1 MDRADAD
8 PKTQPSTIFLKDY
21 APPSHL
27 IDTIDL
33 SVRLGDEVT
42 EVTSRLVG
50 RRNPDSGSGPADLHL
65 DGEDQDLVSLTL
77 DGRRLGAGE
86 WRLEAEGIVVPDV
99 GESFTLEIE
108 GRIRPQDNTRLE
120 GLYKAGGLYC
130 TQCEAEGFRRITY
143 FPDRPDVMAVYTVR
157 IEAEKARFPILL
169 ANGNRIETGDLDGG
183 HHYAVWHDPYPKPA
197 YLFAMVAGDLMV
209 DRDRFTTRSGRE
221 VALEIYVEPGNEGRT
236 GHAMDSLKRSMAW
249 DEEVYGFEYDLDI
262 FMIVAVSSFNMG
274 AMENKGLNIFNDKF
288 ILADVNT
295 ATDADFQRIEAIV
308 AHEYFHNWT
317 GNRITCRDWFQLSL
331 KEGLTVFR
339 DQEFS
344 ADTHDRGVKRVGDV
358 RLLRATQFPEDGGP
372 TAHPV
377 RPDSYIEINNFYTV
391 TVYEKG
397 AEVVRMIH
405 TLLGPEGFR
414 KGMDLYVERHD
425 GQAVTCDDF
434 VAAMQD
440 ASGVDLTRFKRWY
453 AQAGT
458 PRVTADWTYDEAG
471 RRLTLDLTQA
481 TSPTPGQAEKQPVV
495 IPVRTALIGANG
507 QRLPLTVDGEA
518 AGEETVLVLDEERRR
533 VAFDGVPPGAVPSLL
548 RGFSAPVKLS
558 AGYRDADLAFLAG
571 ADDDAFSRWEA
582 LQTLSTR
589 AILAMVEALRAGQ
602 AQPLDAAVLGAVR
615 DCLDDE
621 RLEPAFLAELLTL
634 PGESMLGQA
643 MDVWRVD
650 EVHTARS
657 DAIRTLGDALFDTW
671 HEFYD
676 RLSRET
682 AAEDLSTG
690 AMGRRALRNRAL
702 HYLVASGRDEGRA
715 RAAGQWRDAASM
727 TDMMGALA
735 ALNDTDCP
743 ERLEGLQAF
752 HDRWQDTPLVLDKW
766 FTLEASSSLPGT
778 LERVRELQG
787 HPRFDR
793 SNPNRIRALVG
804 GFTMGNPVRFHARD
818 GSGYAFIADEVL
830 TIDRLNPQVA
840 ARLCQSLVRWR
851 RFDSDRAEAM
861 TAALRRIV
869 QQPNLSKDVYEIASK
884 GLS

>member
-1 MDRADAD
+1 MDRADAA
-8 PKTQPSTIFLKDY
+8 PKTAPKTVLLKDY

-27 IDTIDL
+27 IDSIELT
-33 SVRLGDEVT
+33 VRLGDEVT
-42 EVTSRLVG
+42 EVSSRLTG
-50 RRNPDSGSGPADLHL
+50 RRNPASGGGPADLHL
-65 DGEDQDLVSLTL
+65 DGEDQELVAVRV
-77 DGRRLGAGE
+77 DGRTLAPGDWSGDDD
-86 WRLEAEGIVVPDV
+86 GIVIPSV
-99 GESFTLEIE
+99 GDSFTIEIE

-120 GLYKAGGLYC
+120 GLYQAGGMYC

-157 IEAEKARFPILL
+157 IEADKARFPVLL

-183 HHYAVWHDPYPKPA
+183 RHFAVWHDPFPKPA

-209 DRDRFTTRSGRE
+209 DRDSFTTRSGRK

-249 DEEVYGFEYDLDI
+249 DEEVFGFEYDLDV

-288 ILADVNT
+288 ILADLDT
-295 ATDADFQRIEAIV
+295 ATDTDFQRIEAIV

-344 ADTHDRGVKRVGDV
+344 SDVHDRGVKRVGDV
-358 RLLRATQFPEDGGP
+358 RLLRAMQFPEDGGP

-405 TLLGPEGFR
+405 TLLGADRFR
-414 KGMDLYVERHD
+414 NGMDLYVERHD

-440 ASGVDLTRFKRWY
+440 ASGVDLSRFKRWY

-458 PRVTADWTYDEAG
+458 PKVTADWRYDEAA
-471 RRLTLDLTQA
+471 RRLTLELSQK
-481 TSPTPGQAEKQPVV
+481 TSPTPGQPDKEPVV
-495 IPVRTALIGANG
+495 IPLRTALVGANG
-507 QRLPLTVDGEA
+507 QRLPLTVDGRE
-518 AGEETVLVLDEERRR
+518 AGEETVLVLEDAARI
-533 VAFDGVPPGAVPSLL
+533 VTFDDVPPGAVPSLL
-548 RGFSAPVKLS
+548 RGFSAPVKLNAAWS
-558 AGYRDADLAFLAG
+558 DADLTFLAG
-571 ADDDAFSRWEA
+571 ADDDPFSRWEA
-582 LQTLSTR
+582 LQTLASR
-589 AILAMVEALRAGQ
+589 AVLSMVDARRSRKTV
-602 AQPLDAAVLGAVR
+602 PLDGAVIDVVR
-615 DCLDDE
+615 DGLTDE

-643 MDVWRVD
+643 MEIWHVD
-650 EVHTARS
+650 EVHAARAE
-657 DAIRTLGDALFDTW
+657 AIRTLGDGLFDRW
-671 HEFYD
+671 QDLYD
-676 RLSRET
+676 RLSAET
-682 AAEDLSTG
+682 AADDLSTA

-702 HYLVASGRDEGRA
+702 HYLVASGRPEGRA
-715 RAAGQWRDAASM
+715 RAAAQVAAAASM
-727 TDMMGALA
+727 TDMMGALG

-743 ERLEGLQAF
+743 ERVAGLKAF
-752 HDRWQDTPLVLDKW
+752 HDRWQDNPLVLDKW
-766 FTLEASSSLPGT
+766 FSLEAMSTLPGT
-778 LERVRELQG
+778 LDRVRELQN
-787 HPRFDR
+787 HPRFDGA
-793 SNPNRIRALVG
+793 NPNRIRSLIG
-804 GFTMGNPVRFHARD
+804 GFAMGNPVRFHALD
-818 GSGYAFIADEVL
+818 GSGYAFIADKVL
-830 TIDRLNPQVA
+830 AIDAINPQVA
-840 ARLCQSLVRWR
+840 SRLCQSLVRWR
-851 RFDSDRAEAM
+851 RFDRTRGEAM
-861 TAALRRIV
+861 TTALRRIV

>member
-1 MDRADAD
+1 MDRADAA
-8 PKTQPSTIFLKDY
+8 PKTDPSTIYLKDY
-21 APPSHL
+21 TPPSHL
-27 IDTIDL
+27 IETIAL
-33 SVRLGDEVT
+33 TVKLGDEVT
-42 EVTSRLVG
+42 EVSSKLVG
-50 RRNPDSGSGPADLHL
+50 RRNPASGSGPADLHL

-77 DGRRLGAGE
+77 NGRRLAVGD
-86 WRLEAEGIVVPDV
+86 WRQDGEGIVIPDV
-99 GESFTLEIE
+99 GEAFTLEVE

-120 GLYKAGGLYC
+120 GLYMAGGMYC

-157 IEAEKARFPILL
+157 IEADKARFPILL
-169 ANGNRIETGDLDGG
+169 ANGNRTETGDLDGG
-183 HHYAVWHDPYPKPA
+183 RHYAVWHDPYPKPA

-209 DRDRFTTRSGRE
+209 DRDSFTTRSGRQ

-288 ILADVNT
+288 ILADLNT

-344 ADTHDRGVKRVGDV
+344 SDMHDRGVKRVGDV
-358 RLLRATQFPEDGGP
+358 RLLRAMQFPEDGGP

-405 TLLGPEGFR
+405 TLLGPDGFR

-434 VAAMQD
+434 VAAMED
-440 ASGVDLTRFKRWY
+440 ATGTDLSKFKRWY
-453 AQAGT
+453 SQAGT
-458 PRVTADWTYDEAG
+458 PKVKAEWSYDAAA
-471 RRLTLDLTQA
+471 RRLTMDLSQK
-481 TSPTPGQAEKQPVV
+481 TSPTPGQDEKGPVV
-495 IPVRTALIGANG
+495 VPVRTALIGANG
-507 QRLPLTVDGEA
+507 QRLPLKVDGAE
-518 AGEETVLVLDEERRR
+518 AGEETVLVLDEESRQ
-533 VAFDGVPPGAVPSLL
+533 VAFDDVPQGAVPSLL
-548 RGFSAPVKLS
+548 RGFSAPVKLA
-558 AGYRDADLAFLAG
+558 AGYTDADLAFLAG
-571 ADDDAFSRWEA
+571 ADDDPFSRWEA
-582 LQTLSTR
+582 LQTLATR
-589 AILAMVEALRAGQ
+589 AILSMVDALRAGQ
-602 AQPLDAAVLGAVR
+602 SKPLDAALLGAVR
-615 DCLDDE
+615 DGLADD
-621 RLEPAFLAELLTL
+621 RLKPAFLAELLAL

-643 MDVWRVD
+643 MEIWRVD

-657 DAIRTLGDALFDTW
+657 DAIRTLGDALFDT
-671 HEFYD
+671 FQALYD
-676 RLSRET
+676 RLSRDT
-682 AAEDLSTG
+682 AADDLSTE
-690 AMGRRALRNRAL
+690 AMGRRVLRNRVL
-702 HYLVASGRDEGRA
+702 HYLVASGRPEGRE
-715 RAAGQWRDAASM
+715 RAAAQVRAAASM
-727 TDMMGALA
+727 TDMMGALT
-735 ALNDTDCP
+735 ALNDTDCA
-743 ERLEGLQAF
+743 ERTEGLQAF
-752 HDRWQDTPLVLDKW
+752 HDRWQDNPLVLDKW

-778 LERVRELQG
+778 LARVKQLQN

-793 SNPNRIRALVG
+793 GNPNRIRALIG
-804 GFTMGNPVRFHARD
+804 GFTMGNPVRFHERD
-818 GSGYAFIADEVL
+818 GSGYAFVADEVL

-851 RFDSDRAEAM
+851 RFDGDRAEAM
-861 TAALRRIV
+861 TGALRRIAG
-869 QQPNLSKDVYEIASK
+869 QPNLSKDVFEIASK

>member
-1 MDRADAD
+1 MDRADAA
-8 PKTQPSTIFLKDY
+8 PTTAPSTVHLTDY

-33 SVRLGDEVT
+33 TVRLGDDVT
-42 EVTSRLVG
+42 AVRSRLAG
-50 RRNPDSGSGPADLHL
+50 RRNPASGNGPADLYL
-65 DGEDQDLVSLTL
+65 DGEDQELVSLTL
-77 DGRRLGAGE
+77 DGRVLAPGDWEQRP
-86 WRLEAEGIVVPDV
+86 EGIVVPNV
-99 GESFTLEIE
+99 GEAFTLEVE
-108 GRIRPQDNTRLE
+108 SLIRPQDNTRLE
-120 GLYKAGGLYC
+120 GLYKAGGMYC

-143 FPDRPDVMAVYTVR
+143 FPDRPDVMSVYTVR
-157 IEAEKARFPILL
+157 IEADKARFPVLL
-169 ANGNRIETGDLDGG
+169 ANGNRIESSDLGEG
-183 HHYAVWHDPYPKPA
+183 RHYAVWHDPFPKPA

-209 DRDRFTTRSGRE
+209 DRDSFTTRSGRQ

-288 ILADVNT
+288 ILADLDT

-358 RLLRATQFPEDGGP
+358 RLLRAMQFPEDGGP

-377 RPDSYIEINNFYTV
+377 RPESYIEINNFYTV

-405 TLLGPEGFR
+405 ELLGPEGFR

-440 ASGVDLTRFKRWY
+440 SSGIDLTRFKRWY
-453 AQAGT
+453 SQAGT
-458 PRVTADWTYDEAG
+458 PKVTADWTYDAAA
-471 RRLTLDLTQA
+471 RRLTLDLAQE
-481 TSPTPGQAEKQPVV
+481 TSPTPGQPDKQPVV
-495 IPVRTALIGANG
+495 IPVRAALIGANG
-507 QRLPLTVDGEA
+507 QRLPLTVDGQE
-518 AGEETVLVLDEERRR
+518 AGEETVLVLDDATRR
-533 VAFDGVPPGAVPSLL
+533 VTFDGVPPGAVPSLL

-558 AGYRDADLAFLAG
+558 AGWSDADLAFLAG
-571 ADDDAFSRWEA
+571 SDDDPFSRWEA

-589 AILAMVEALRAGQ
+589 AMLAMAEARRAGR
-602 AQPLDAAVLGAVR
+602 AASLDARVVAAVR
-615 DCLDDE
+615 DGLEDD
-621 RLEPAFLAELLTL
+621 RLEPAFLAELLAL

-643 MDVWRVD
+643 METWHVD
-650 EVHTARS
+650 AVHEARE
-657 DAIRTLGDALFDTW
+657 AAVATLGDTLFDLW
-671 HEFYD
+671 SGLYD
-676 RLSRET
+676 RLSRDT
-682 AAEDLSTG
+682 DPADLSTA
-690 AMGRRALRNRAL
+690 AMGRRAFRNRAL
-702 HYLVASGRDEGRA
+702 HYMVASGRAEGIE
-715 RAAGQWRDAASM
+715 RAAAQVRKSASM
-727 TDMMGALA
+727 TDTMGALA

-743 ERLEGLQAF
+743 ERTEALQVF
-752 HDRWQDTPLVLDKW
+752 HDRWQDNPLVLDKW
-766 FTLEASSSLPGT
+766 FSLQASSALPGT
-778 LERVRELQG
+778 LARVRELQN

-793 SNPNRIRALVG
+793 TNPNRLRALVG
-804 GFTMGNPVRFHARD
+804 AFAMGNPVRFHAPD
-818 GSGYAFIADEVL
+818 GSGYEFLADEVL
-830 TIDRLNPQVA
+830 AIDRINPQVA
-840 ARLCQSLVRWR
+840 ARLSQGLVRWR
-851 RFDSDRAEAM
+851 RFDSERAAAM
-861 TAALRRIV
+861 TRALRRIV
-869 QQPNLSKDVYEIASK
+869 EQPKLSKDVYEIASK

>member
-1 MDRADAD
+1 MDRADAA
-8 PKTQPSTIFLKDY
+8 PITGPSTIFLKDY
-21 APPSHL
+21 TPPSHL
-27 IDTIDL
+27 IDTIEL
-33 SVRLGDEVT
+33 TVRLGDDVT
-42 EVTSRLVG
+42 EVRSTLIG
-50 RRNPDSGSGPADLHL
+50 RRNPASGSGPADLYL

-77 DGRRLGAGE
+77 DGRALAAGD
-86 WRLEAEGIVVPDV
+86 WRQMPEGLVIPGV
-99 GESFTLEIE
+99 GESFTLEVA

-157 IEAEKARFPILL
+157 IEAEKARFPVLL
-169 ANGNRIETGDLDGG
+169 SNGNRIETGDLEGG
-183 HHYAVWHDPYPKPA
+183 HHFAVWHDPFPKPA

-209 DRDRFTTRSGRE
+209 DRDSFTTRSGRE

-288 ILADVNT
+288 ILADLDT

-358 RLLRATQFPEDGGP
+358 RLLRAMQFPEDGGP

-405 TLLGPEGFR
+405 SLLGPDGFR
-414 KGMDLYVERHD
+414 RGMDLYVERHD

-440 ASGVDLTRFKRWY
+440 SSGIDLTRFKRWY

-458 PRVTADWTYDEAG
+458 PKVTADWRYDEAA
-471 RRLTLDLTQA
+471 RRMTLDLAQE
-481 TSPTPGQAEKQPVV
+481 TSATPGQPDKLPVV
-495 IPVRTALIGANG
+495 IPVRTALIGDNG
-507 QRLPLTVDGEA
+507 QRLPLTVDGEE
-518 AGEETVLVLDEERRR
+518 AGEETVLVLDEPRRS
-533 VAFDGVPPGAVPSLL
+533 VVFDDVPPGAVPSLL

-558 AGYRDADLAFLAG
+558 AGWRDADLAFLAG
-571 ADDDAFSRWEA
+571 TDDDPFSRWEA

-589 AILAMVEALRAGQ
+589 AILAMVEALRSGKPAS
-602 AQPLDAAVLGAVR
+602 LDAAVVTAVR
-615 DCLDDE
+615 DGLADD

-643 MDVWRVD
+643 MEVWHVD
-650 EVHTARS
+650 EVHAAR
-657 DAIRTLGDALFDTW
+657 DAAVRALGDALFDTW
-671 HEFYD
+671 AALYD
-676 RLSRET
+676 RLSADT
-682 AAEDLSTG
+682 AADDLSTA
-690 AMGRRALRNRAL
+690 AMGRRALRARAL
-702 HYLVASGRDEGRA
+702 QYLVGSGRTDGVA
-715 RAAGQWRDAASM
+715 RAAAQVRGSASM

-743 ERLEGLQAF
+743 ERTAGLQAF
-752 HDRWQDTPLVLDKW
+752 HDRWQANPLVLDKW
-766 FTLEASSSLPGT
+766 FTLEATSTLPGT
-778 LERVRELQG
+778 LARVKELQD
-787 HPRFDR
+787 HPRFDPQ
-793 SNPNRIRALVG
+793 NPNRIRALVG

-818 GSGYAFIADEVL
+818 GSGYNFIADEVL
-830 TIDRLNPQVA
+830 RIDRLNPQIA
-840 ARLCQSLVRWR
+840 SRLCQSLVRWR
-851 RFDSDRAEAM
+851 RFDSDRAAAM
-861 TAALRRIV
+861 TGALRRIV
-869 QQPNLSKDVYEIASK
+869 EEPKLSKDVYEIASK